1 MLELLEEN
9 KVIPKTQTR
18 VSCYLVQQ
26 KIIKMDGMQ
35 NKPLVMRKK
44 SADRCCRLASELPMH
59 VACVDAG
66 MDVLSSHGFL

>member
-9 KVIPKTQTR
+9 KVIPKTQTTR

-26 KIIKMDGMQ
+26 KIIKMDDTQ
-35 NKPLVMRKK
+35 NKPPVMGKK

-66 MDVLSSHGFL
+66 MDV